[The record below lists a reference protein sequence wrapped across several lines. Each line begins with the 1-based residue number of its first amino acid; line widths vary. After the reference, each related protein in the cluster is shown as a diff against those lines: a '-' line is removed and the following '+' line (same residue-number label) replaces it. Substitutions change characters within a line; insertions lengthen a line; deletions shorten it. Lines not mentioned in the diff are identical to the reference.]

1 LTSRPDRAIPGSC
14 RHAGIASGIYDPWGT
29 RSPPRRVGALILD
42 ASVLIGLLDREDP
55 HHNRAVDEVEA
66 ANGAERELMAPA
78 SASSEALVAFARV
91 DRLADASEAIGAMG
105 LTVAPLSA
113 RIAQD
118 AAMLRASQSSLRLP
132 DAIVLATANVLE
144 GELLTYDEKLERV
157 ARAQRGPHANAP
169 MNVVDNSRAVS
180 IIHARQPSL
189 CTFVLEIRHF
199 RR

>member
-1 LTSRPDRAIPGSC
+1 
-14 RHAGIASGIYDPWGT
+14 
-29 RSPPRRVGALILD
+29 
-42 ASVLIGLLDREDP
+42 
-55 HHNRAVDEVEA
+55 
-66 ANGAERELMAPA
+66 
-78 SASSEALVAFARV
+78 
-91 DRLADASEAIGAMG
+91 MG

-169 MNVVDNSRAVS
+169 MNVVNNSRAAVS
-180 IIHARQPSL
+180 IIHARQCSL
-189 CTFVLEIRHF
+189 CRTSMQMRQFFDDDYGHLCR
-199 RR
+199 